1 MWHPRCLPRGLGVWS
16 EAPGCVWGRG
26 TSTCSQKSG
35 TDPAWNRCEQKP
47 HSAMRSANLLS
58 SRLPGGRGGGRE
70 GDPSRRTW
78 AWLSAGR
85 QGPRTGPDFRDHGDR
100 AAGAAPP
107 GGRAWWRGVAEPGGR
122 FAGRSRPAGDLGY
135 FVTAPSTQA
144 SLPPLNETP
153 LLRDVQPLHLIKEI
167 ALQC

>member
-1 MWHPRCLPRGLGVWS
+1 MAPAFRGDL
-16 EAPGCVWGRG
+16 GRG
-26 TSTCSQKSG
+26 QRPLCVCVGGGISTCSQKSG

-47 HSAMRSANLLS
+47 HSALHSANLLS
-58 SRLPGGRGGGRE
+58 SRLPGE
-70 GDPSRRTW
+70 GNPSRRTW
-78 AWLSAGR
+78 AWLSVGR
-85 QGPRTGPDFRDHGDR
+85 QGPRTGPDFGAAATGGDR
-100 AAGAAPP
+100 EAGAAPP